1 MIDKNTDK
9 NKNMQKR
16 QKAIALKQK
25 EGHRDIPHI
34 TASGFGANAEKILTL
49 AFANEV
55 KVRKDEDLVE
65 MLSQFDVDSLIPL
78 EALNVVSEIL
88 CHVHNE
94 NIKLD
99 ETRHHEMSGSSDNS
113 DSGRK

>member
-1 MIDKNTDK
+1 MNDE
-9 NKNMQKR
+9 NKKISKR
-16 QKAIALKQK
+16 QKAVALKQK
-25 EGHRDIPHI
+25 EGREDIPRI
-34 TASGFGANAEKILTL
+34 TASGFGTQAEKILSL

-65 MLSQFDVDSLIPL
+65 MLSQFDVDSIIPL

-88 CHVHNE
+88 CHVYRE

-99 ETRHHEMSGSSDNS
+99 EVKHREMSAASDGLGSN
-113 DSGRK
+113 RK

>member
-1 MIDKNTDK
+1 MTDN
-9 NKNMQKR
+9 NKNIHKR
-16 QKAIALKQK
+16 QKAVALKQK
-25 EGHRDIPHI
+25 EGQRDIPRI

-49 AFANEV
+49 AFANDV

-88 CHVHNE
+88 CHVHKE
-94 NIKLD
+94 NIKLT
-99 ETRHHEMSGSSDNS
+99 EARHHEMSTSSDSYDS
-113 DSGRK
+113 DRE